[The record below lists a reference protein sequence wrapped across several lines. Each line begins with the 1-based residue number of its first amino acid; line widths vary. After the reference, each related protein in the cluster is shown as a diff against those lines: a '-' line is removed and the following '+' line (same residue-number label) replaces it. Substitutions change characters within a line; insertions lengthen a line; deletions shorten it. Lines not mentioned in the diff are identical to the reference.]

1 MDIKFVNLETGNTF
15 NGSSPYIFWM
25 PGEQSINLIYSQPIC
40 FISNSETIDISIE
53 ENEIFRLI
61 DPAKL
66 SDSKLENICDF
77 EYHNI
82 NLLKAD
88 KNEANNTYVL
98 TSTGTRHHN
107 YYVHIIYI
115 IASAKQA
122 GEYIMNF
129 TIGDETFQ
137 VGGDFYGENENLYIN
152 LSNNG
157 IEIPAMIQKAIY
169 DVNIHEEK
177 CDDIT
182 LNRKWKELLSN
193 FWDVVANKGSYKSLF
208 NSLNWFEYGDA
219 IRLCEIWKNTDSG
232 KLFCKDIQ
240 QVLSDKYTEFLNG
253 FSKTTYIALYHALEK
268 HKTVDGQIVLDDE
281 KNPELEY
288 ITSKWSTQD
297 LALKLC
303 MLGNFYETYFMP
315 IHMDLI
321 HSTIEDIVY
330 TNTFKV
336 RQGNVSDRSDFV
348 YFCEDIDCNVKN
360 GDIYR
365 LGMVSCN
372 VGPDTLFGA
381 PYSSEEE
388 TSEEETSK
396 EGNFIIVGVQ
406 RTPVDKLNN
415 DDEWRQYASQLY
427 NEIGAIIDFEIT
439 IPLLNGAKIKRETIV
454 FKALGKSKTITNY
467 RILGSKILF
476 SLLCIAEG
484 EYDVKLQF
492 DSTDG
497 KVYTKRVKFNVL
509 DTEHTNINIYKIQNL
524 GSLDGCTVGQQ
535 CQINDYIMSRRPYEG
550 VVKSLQYIPA
560 RIDKT
565 SSSPDYKGIRLN
577 HLLIYKFDNDK
588 DRDSK
593 LNCEYLM
600 DNYFTLIKK
609 IGENSGYLICIS
621 NQYGFN
627 PVEGDGGVPVE
638 DIYRKDYIFMPE
650 FHKLVPLVNNGE
662 EFDINSYIVKDE
674 DSLCIIPDLTYGK
687 MIQDCDWE
695 FINTSKPN
703 SKPIKLCYIKEPFI
717 ANTEK
722 STVLEPGYYSIIFR
736 YSLVGENKINTI
748 TLDSAFI
755 KV

>member
-25 PGEQSINLIYSQPIC
+25 SGEQSINLIYSQPIC
-40 FISNSETIDISIE
+40 FISNSKTIDISIE
-53 ENEIFRLI
+53 ENEIFQLI
-61 DPAKL
+61 DPTKL

-82 NLLKAD
+82 NSLKT
-88 KNEANNTYVL
+88 NTL
-98 TSTGTRHHN
+98 TSIGARHHN

-115 IASAKQA
+115 IASTKQA
-122 GEYIMNF
+122 GEYIVNF
-129 TIGDETFQ
+129 KIGDETFQ

-157 IEIPAMIQKAIY
+157 VEIPAMIQKAIY

-208 NSLNWFEYGDA
+208 NSLNWFEYGDT

-232 KLFCKDIQ
+232 NFFCKDIQ
-240 QVLSDKYTEFLNG
+240 QVLSDKYTELLNG

-268 HKTVDGQIVLDDE
+268 HKTVNGQIVLDDE

-336 RQGNVSDRSDFV
+336 RQGNTSDRSDFV

-365 LGMVSCN
+365 LGLVSCN

-381 PYSSEEE
+381 PY
-388 TSEEETSK
+388 K
-396 EGNFIIVGVQ
+396 EKDLMIVGVQ

-415 DDEWRQYASQLY
+415 DNERRQYASQLY

-454 FKALGKSKTITNY
+454 FKALGKSETITNY

-476 SLLCIAEG
+476 SLLCVAEG
-484 EYDVKLQF
+484 EYDIRLQF

-535 CQINDYIMSRRPYEG
+535 CQINDYIISRRSYEG
-550 VVKSLQYIPA
+550 ETVKSLQYIPA
-560 RIDKT
+560 CIDET
-565 SSSPDYKGIRLN
+565 NTSPDYKGIRLN
-577 HLLIYKFDNDK
+577 HLLIYKFDNFE
-588 DRDSK
+588 
-593 LNCEYLM
+593 LNLNWIKEHCKYLL
-600 DNYFTLIKK
+600 DNYFTLTKM
-609 IGENSGYLICIS
+609 IGRNTGYLICIS
-621 NQYGFN
+621 KQYGFN
-627 PVEGDGGVPVE
+627 PVVSDNGAIGVPAAN
-638 DIYRKDYIFMPE
+638 IYRKDYIFMPE

-722 STVLEPGYYSIIFR
+722 STVLEPGYYSVVFR
-736 YSLVGENKINTI
+736 YRLTGENKINTV